1 MGHRLR
7 LAVWAAV
14 RTFGRPHLEQEGT
27 GEVKES
33 KVTPMTASQF
43 GRVFSVGLFL
53 VLVGAVL
60 FYGFAVVVSSLEG
73 GVFGL
78 IAAALQLVPA
88 LIGGLTGVIVGG
100 MFLLAGTLEALSTDE
115 TVD

>member
-1 MGHRLR
+1 MALFYHPRLKF
-7 LAVWAAV
+7 
-14 RTFGRPHLEQEGT
+14 TIIP
-27 GEVKES
+27 
-33 KVTPMTASQF
+33 
-43 GRVFSVGLFL
+43 
-53 VLVGAVL
+53 
-60 FYGFAVVVSSLEG
+60 YGFAVVVSSLEG

-88 LIGGLTGVIVGG
+88 LVGGLTGVIVGG